1 MDAFIDSLPDL
12 TQTQVWILAA
22 VLAFLLLIISRIVK
36 KRKGKK
42 NFFLMLLTL
51 VLATALFI
59 CVIVGVRGGGEG
71 TRAIP
76 PEPPVNMQ
84 EEEPVSPSEII
95 PMGDEIP
102 PSWQE

>member
-22 VLAFLLLIISRIVK
+22 VLAVLLLIISRIVK

-71 TRAIP
+71 THAIP

-84 EEEPVSPSEII
+84 EEDSGSPSEII

>member
-1 MDAFIDSLPDL
+1 MYRFPPGFDPDPGL
-12 TQTQVWILAA
+12 DPGRRTGL
-22 VLAFLLLIISRIVK
+22 LLLIISRIVK
-36 KRKGKK
+36 KRKDKK

-71 TRAIP
+71 THAIP
-76 PEPPVNMQ
+76 PEPPADM
-84 EEEPVSPSEII
+84 EETEVSSSSEII
-95 PMGDEIP
+95 PLGDGEIP